1 MHHPDIDAPL
11 LALRCGR
18 LSPDVFARRTHGL
31 WTAQAKKLLQ
41 RWRGPVAVDVDD
53 LRQELLLNAWIACGH
68 WNPERGVTITRFV
81 LYNAIDKAKKWLHQ
95 QRNAY
100 RRDDK
105 APARMERNFSS
116 FHRDTG
122 DSADNPEERLLQGAA
137 TEPTAEEAFSRRQLL
152 VAAVLR
158 APNRH
163 VPAMVAL
170 AQTGDIDLAALALKA
185 STAAC
190 VALRLETVADARLAV
205 VHALQ
210 AVA

>member
-1 MHHPDIDAPL
+1 MYHPDIDAPL

-18 LSPDVFARRTHGL
+18 LSPDVFERRTRGL
-31 WTAQAKKLLQ
+31 WTAQSKKLLQ

-68 WNPERGVTITRFV
+68 WDPKRGVSITRFV

-105 APARMERNFSS
+105 AGPRFERPVSS
-116 FHRDTG
+116 LNL
-122 DSADNPEERLLQGAA
+122 SEY
-137 TEPTAEEAFSRRQLL
+137 AEEHFFDSLAVPASAEDAYIRRQNL

-158 APNRH
+158 APDQH

-170 AQTGDIDLAALALKA
+170 AKTGDIDLAALALKS

-205 VHALQ
+205 VHALH